1 MKGARGRGGGVWG
14 IGRGEAAR
22 QEVFRGVPEE
32 FLSRGV
38 LEFFGSVPGRSGP
51 VPGFTNT

>member
-1 MKGARGRGGGVWG
+1 MLGGGGGVWG